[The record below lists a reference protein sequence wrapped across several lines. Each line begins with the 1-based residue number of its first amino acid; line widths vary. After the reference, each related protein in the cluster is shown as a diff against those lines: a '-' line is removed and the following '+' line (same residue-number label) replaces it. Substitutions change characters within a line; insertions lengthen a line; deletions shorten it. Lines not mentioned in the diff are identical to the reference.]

1 MGEVTEPPFRSVA
14 IAGLGLIGGSIALG
28 LRRAW
33 PGVRVIGVD
42 RPDVLAAA
50 RRIGAIAED
59 RRRVSELEDAQVV
72 VLAAPVPDIVQLLRE
87 AGDASLGALI
97 TDVGSTKRRIMGAA
111 RAGSLR
117 FVGGHPI
124 AGAASGGLANARAD
138 LFEGREWL
146 VVPNGGDPADI
157 GGVERLV
164 AVLGA
169 TSRRVDADEHDRL
182 MAYVSHLPQ
191 LLATALM
198 STAGAAVG
206 AGGLTAAG
214 PGFADMT
221 RLASSPLEI
230 WRGILD
236 TNGDYIAEAADA
248 LVSAL
253 PASSTALADR
263 TRIDELFERANQ
275 WAATTS
281 STSRPRS
288 TPSSWRRPR

>member
-1 MGEVTEPPFRSVA
+1 MAPVISDQDAPFSSVA

-59 RRRVSELEDAQVV
+59 RRRVSELVDAEVV
-72 VLAAPVPDIVQLLRE
+72 VLAAPVPDILQLLRE
-87 AGDASLGALI
+87 AGDASLGALV

-146 VVPNGGDPADI
+146 VVPNGGAPADV
-157 GGVERLV
+157 GRVERLV
-164 AVLGA
+164 AALGA
-169 TSRRVDADEHDRL
+169 TSRRVDADAHDRL

-206 AGGLTAAG
+206 AGGLAAAG

-221 RLASSPLEI
+221 RLASSSLEI

-263 TRIDELFERANQ
+263 ARIDELFERANE
-275 WAATTS
+275 WVGEM
-281 STSRPRS
+281 
-288 TPSSWRRPR
+288 RRTKSADEPAPT